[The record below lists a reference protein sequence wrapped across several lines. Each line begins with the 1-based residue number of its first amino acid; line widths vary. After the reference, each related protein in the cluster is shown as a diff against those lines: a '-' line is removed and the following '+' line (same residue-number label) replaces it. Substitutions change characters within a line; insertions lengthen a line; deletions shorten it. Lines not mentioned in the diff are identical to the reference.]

1 MSRLSI
7 VYDRFLLIMLATIAL
22 AMALPAS
29 GAVAETL
36 HAVSTLA
43 IALLF
48 FLHGARLPREAIIA
62 GLAHWRLHLLVLA
75 VTFVFFPLLG
85 AGLKL
90 VLPSRWIGPELMLG
104 VLFLCALPSTVQSS
118 IAFTAIAH
126 GNVAAAVCS
135 ASLSNLVGVFL
146 TPVLA
151 TALMSGGGEVTVSVD
166 SILRIILQL
175 ALPFVAGHLARPW
188 LARWLERRR
197 NLLAWTDRGTVLL
210 VVYLAISAS
219 VIEGL
224 WRMLPWAS
232 LAVLFAIVSAIL
244 ATALLFTHRLSLAS
258 RIQARGP
265 HCHRVLRLQEEPGQR
280 HPDCQCAV
288 CRQPGTRHDRAAGV
302 DLPPDPADR
311 LRGDCA
317 ALCAGPALIL
327 ALQRDPNLR
336 SYFRLRV
343 ILAQTDAHAVR
354 STSST
359 PNPVLDSQARHAHEL
374 VHVVGD
380 QGQACAAR
388 MTGNMQIVHAYRLPA
403 CFKLGAYASVVLRCL
418 GVIGQHFHAAAKVF
432 NGRQVVADLA
442 AFLCAVQQL
451 CQSDR
456 GNGHAVGVGVER
468 TKHFDGTALEHVN
481 DDVGVKQIAQ
491 HSQHRPIRLRLAGT
505 FDQEIL
511 ADLGAI
517 VKEAVPGIVQ
527 RSNDALGTARP
538 YPHLAHTFG
547 QAQLGWQSH
556 RLSAIV
562 GEHGGGGHG
571 FASLE

>member
-29 GAVAETL
+29 GEVAETL
-36 HAVSTLA
+36 HAVSALA
-43 IALLF
+43 ITFLF

-85 AGLKL
+85 AVLKL
-90 VLPSRWIGPELMLG
+90 VLSSRWIGPELMLG

-118 IAFTAIAH
+118 IAFTAFAH

-244 ATALLFTHRLSLAS
+244 ATALLFTHRLSLRLGFKREDRIAIVFCGSKKSLAS
-258 RIQARGP
+258 GIPIANVLFAGNPALGMIVLPVLIYHQIQLIA
-265 HCHRVLRLQEEPGQR
+265 
-280 HPDCQCAV
+280 CAV
-288 CRQPGTRHDRAAGV
+288 
-302 DLPPDPADR
+302 
-311 LRGDCA
+311 
-317 ALCAGPALIL
+317 
-327 ALQRDPNLR
+327 
-336 SYFRLRV
+336 
-343 ILAQTDAHAVR
+343 
-354 STSST
+354 
-359 PNPVLDSQARHAHEL
+359 
-374 VHVVGD
+374 
-380 QGQACAAR
+380 
-388 MTGNMQIVHAYRLPA
+388 
-403 CFKLGAYASVVLRCL
+403 
-418 GVIGQHFHAAAKVF
+418 
-432 NGRQVVADLA
+432 
-442 AFLCAVQQL
+442 
-451 CQSDR
+451 
-456 GNGHAVGVGVER
+456 
-468 TKHFDGTALEHVN
+468 
-481 DDVGVKQIAQ
+481 IAQ
-491 HSQHRPIRLRLAGT
+491 RY
-505 FDQEIL
+505 
-511 ADLGAI
+511 
-517 VKEAVPGIVQ
+517 
-527 RSNDALGTARP
+527 ARD
-538 YPHLAHTFG
+538 
-547 QAQLGWQSH
+547 
-556 RLSAIV
+556 RR
-562 GEHGGGGHG
+562 
-571 FASLE
+571 